1 MKRILLS
8 LLMMLPLSQMWAETD
23 VTSRFL
29 TNADFDDSSS
39 FCTENLCT
47 YAKDITGSGLSGMQP
62 VTGWTMGENGDGRAA
77 AAVPFGS
84 SAFVGG
90 GDYGIPATDADGQSD
105 GGMLAAV
112 AVWTAT
118 LQYTQAATLPAGK
131 YRLLFR
137 TYNGAGTTAVAK
149 NLMGFIESDG
159 SEHLLST
166 TTWKVGSWETQELSF
181 TLLKA
186 TSGSFSVGYTAAD
199 KGSSAMPHI
208 FVDAVQV
215 MYEPLADG
223 EAVEMTDRIT
233 NAGFESGTTGWTL
246 TKKVSS
252 WEDFKTAGN
261 EPSEG
266 TKVYNL
272 WAANISSIDLSQ
284 TITLPAGQYRLTA
297 DLRINTLND
306 VTDQSVY
313 ATAHGTTYRSDSTIT
328 FAASPWETQEGWN
341 TLGTD
346 FEVLYDDTPVTIG
359 ASSTGSGTGT
369 AGWFQ
374 LDNFRL
380 YWLGGDIELPDAEL
394 PDGTCTT
401 FWTEDD
407 GALEDDY
414 TVDVSLLTQS
424 AATDTLWLLV
434 RNTRMQGAIV
444 PLFAG
449 DTDTHDWRLSVQGTA
464 ATVWC
469 DSVQTAT
476 ADMRFLPRLTEG
488 GEQSEVTIIGSP
500 ARYIVEVAS
509 DHEALAPGT
518 YAVNEYGKTVRNV
531 RGLYNCTMHVRQAAD
546 VWVPSADSLI
556 VGASINLAHEDAWI
570 ITPHWMPSEA
580 IANLLPKIWI
590 GGKRASNGSNV
601 RVAIYLDGAVL
612 VPHTSDYKPFIG
624 YSGTGLEGEST
635 ELGLGRNNSLG
646 AAANTFRSFILKRGY
661 MATLATNSDGSGYSR
676 VYVADHAD
684 VVVDVLPDAL
694 NGRISSVHVRKW
706 NWVSKKGW
714 GHTGGAG
721 KAGVVRANWFY
732 SWSAGYNTTT
742 DQEYVP
748 EKTHLYW
755 PSWSEINGKENSTC
769 VLGLNEPEHS
779 EQHTSDRCSC
789 GGTISE
795 WNAFNK
801 LHTSFFESG
810 LRIGSPAP
818 TDASY
823 LTNYI
828 TYCNNYAYRCDF
840 VVTHA
845 YWKEDISTWRSR
857 LKAIHDATGRPIW
870 ITELECGA
878 SWDKPNYSDV
888 TTAAKRYKQ
897 IFDLMEELDYVERY
911 VPYQDD
917 LWYNAMLYAD
927 GWPTPA
933 GAMFRDY
940 ASSHAYK
947 ADQQFVPVWWR
958 PSLKDVTLN
967 VSPMPGR
974 FVAGNPNGDMTDSF
988 VLQYQQPDGSWLDVY
1003 TEEDRSCYDV
1013 TTHTFQPD
1021 LSSLP
1026 YGTATFRLAV
1036 TVQSGETAYSSE
1048 VTCELVDTAIGIVPM
1063 APATTVE
1070 YILPDGR
1077 VTMHQPE
1084 GVHMVRTTHADGSID
1099 VHKVLSPV
1107 SHR

>member
-1 MKRILLS
+1 MKRILLT
-8 LLMMLPLSQMWAETD
+8 LLVALPACLLWAETD
-23 VTSRFL
+23 VTSQLL
-29 TNADFDDSSS
+29 TNADFDDASS
-39 FCTENLCT
+39 FCTADIYT
-47 YAKDITGSGLSGMQP
+47 YAKDIAGSGVSGMQP
-62 VTGWTMGENGDGRAA
+62 VAGWTMGENGDAHAA
-77 AAVPFGS
+77 AAVPYGS

-90 GDYGIPATDADGQSD
+90 SGYGVPAADADGRSN
-105 GGMLAAV
+105 GGMLAVV

-118 LQYTQAATLPAGK
+118 TQYTQAATLPAGK
-131 YRLLFR
+131 YRLLVR
-137 TYNGAGTTAVAK
+137 TYNGAGTTAVGK
-149 NLMGFIESDG
+149 NLMGFIEDDG
-159 SEHLLST
+159 TEHLLSA
-166 TTWKVGSWETQELSF
+166 TTWTVGTWGTQELSF
-181 TLLKA
+181 TLLKETA
-186 TSGSFSVGYTAAD
+186 GIFSLGYTAAD
-199 KGSSAMPHI
+199 KGSGAMPHL
-208 FVDAVQV
+208 FVDDLQV
-215 MYEPLADG
+215 LYEPLAAD
-223 EAVEMTDRIT
+223 EAVEMTGRIV

-252 WEDFKTAGN
+252 WEDFKTTST
-261 EPSEG
+261 EPAEG
-266 TKVYNL
+266 TKLYNL
-272 WAANISSIDLSQ
+272 WAANITSLDLSQ
-284 TITLPAGQYRLTA
+284 TVTLPAGQYRLTA
-297 DLRINTLND
+297 DFRINTLAD

-328 FAASPWETQEGWN
+328 TVATTWETKAGWN

-380 YWLGGDIELPDAEL
+380 FWLGNDIELPDAVL
-394 PDGTCTT
+394 PDGPCNT
-401 FWTEDD
+401 FWTEAD
-407 GALEDDY
+407 GALQDDY
-414 TVDVSLLTQS
+414 TIDVSLLTAPT
-424 AATDTLWLLV
+424 AADTLWLLV

-449 DTDTHDWRLSVQGTA
+449 DADAHSWRLAVQGSA

-469 DSVQTAT
+469 DSIATAT
-476 ADMRFLPRLTEG
+476 VPMQFLPRLTAG
-488 GEQSEVTIIGSP
+488 GEQSEVTLVGAP
-500 ARYIVEVAS
+500 TRYVIEVVS

-518 YAVNEYGKTVRNV
+518 YAVNDYGKTVRNV
-531 RGLYNCTMHVRQAAD
+531 RALRGCTLHVRQAAD
-546 VWVPSADSLI
+546 VWVPSVDSLI
-556 VGASINLAHEDAWI
+556 VNASINLAHEDAWL

-580 IANLLPKIWI
+580 IANLLPKVWVD
-590 GGKRASNGSNV
+590 GKRATNGSNV

-612 VPHTSDYKPFIG
+612 VPHTSAYKPFIG
-624 YSGTGLEGEST
+624 YSGTHFEGDAT
-635 ELGLGRNNSLG
+635 ALGLGRNNSLG
-646 AAANTFRSFILKRGY
+646 TAANTFRSFVLKRGY

-694 NGRISSVHVRKW
+694 SGRISSVHVRKW

-748 EKTHLYW
+748 EKSHLYW

-845 YWKEDISTWRSR
+845 YWKEDIGTWRSR

-870 ITELECGA
+870 ITELEPGA
-878 SWDKPNYSDV
+878 SWDTPGYTDV
-888 TTAAKRYKQ
+888 TSAAKRYKQ
-897 IFDLMEELDYVERY
+897 IFDLMEELDYVERF

-967 VSPMPGR
+967 VSTMPGR
-974 FVAGNPNGDMTDSF
+974 FVAGNPNGDMTAAF
-988 VLQYQQPDGSWLDVY
+988 VLQYQQADGSWLDVY
-1003 TEEDRSCYDV
+1003 AEADRSCYDAA
-1013 TTHTFQPD
+1013 THTFQPD

-1026 YGTATFRLAV
+1026 YGPATFRLAV
-1036 TVQSGETAYSSE
+1036 TVQSGETAYSNE
-1048 VTCELVDTAIGIVPM
+1048 VTCELVDTAIGIV
-1063 APATTVE
+1063 AASPATTVQ
-1070 YILPDGR
+1070 YLLPDGR
-1077 VTMHQPE
+1077 PSATQPQ
-1084 GVHMVRTTHADGSID
+1084 GVHLVLTTHADGTVTVQKHLPAAD
-1099 VHKVLSPV
+1099 
-1107 SHR
+1107 